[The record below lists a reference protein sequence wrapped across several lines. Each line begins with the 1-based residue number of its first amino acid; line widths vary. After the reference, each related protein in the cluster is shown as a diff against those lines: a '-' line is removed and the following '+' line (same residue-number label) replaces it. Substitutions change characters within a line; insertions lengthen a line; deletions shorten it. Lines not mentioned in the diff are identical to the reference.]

1 MQHEHAFRYVECDV
15 PQGMTLDDWRSAR
28 DAPPPRR
35 RLVRLSSLRPGRRER
50 VARAR
55 ETSV

>member
-15 PQGMTLDDWRSAR
+15 PQGMTLDSWRSAR

-35 RLVRLSSLRPGRRER
+35 RLVLLSSLRPGRRAR

-55 ETSV
+55 ETF

>member
-15 PQGMTLDDWRSAR
+15 PQGMTLDSWRSAR

-35 RLVRLSSLRPGRRER
+35 RLVRLSSLRPGRRAR
-50 VARAR
+50 VVRAR
-55 ETSV
+55 ETF